1 MSNSMQN
8 NYQVTG
14 VRFLALFYA
23 VRPRALS
30 HRSPFPFQRSLL
42 ARTFPIVHHDDE
54 ALPVHIRND
63 RTCC

>member
-30 HRSPFPFQRSLL
+30 HRSHFPFHVNAHFYFTCQNLSLYL
-42 ARTFPIVHHDDE
+42 YSSP
-54 ALPVHIRND
+54 
-63 RTCC
+63 